1 MKKLIGILLVVS
13 ILFST
18 FVFGTTAEEKEFVI
32 DGKLD
37 IWYLSDGENPQGDYH
52 YYHMSALDAISKSD
66 GISLYDDP
74 VTTAQVWTAYDSK
87 YVYIY
92 VKVWDD
98 EFIDYDPK
106 GIHEGQNGSIA
117 DSIEIWF
124 DPDPNSQT
132 KQDPVTDGWYNQT
145 GSPNQGDIQMRLH
158 AFDFEIED
166 YHDVAKPG
174 YNGVKF
180 GEYVKDTANVFPF
193 YFDNE
198 DNGEGVSSGY
208 GVEARFPRC
217 DDEAKAYRLHVAA
230 NNSAEY
236 VNDHYALATGDAW
249 WMKFDNAIQIRYN
262 DEVNPFFNQDV
273 SAKLVVKAID
283 ELPNP
288 VTESDRADV
297 EKIRAQYNALTEEQK
312 EYVQDKNYEVL
323 EEAEKTLSIDNP
335 SSDDSS
341 GSSTTERKR
350 GDINGDGNVNANDAL
365 LVLRASVGKA
375 TLTAE
380 QTKAADLTNDDKVN
394 AADALVILRIA
405 VGKEK

>member
-37 IWYLSDGENPQGDYH
+37 LWYLSDGENPPGDYH
-52 YYHMSALDAISKSD
+52 YYHMSYLDAISKKD
-66 GISLYDDP
+66 GISPYDDP
-74 VTTAQVWTAYDSK
+74 VTTGQVWTAYDND
-87 YVYIY
+87 YVYVY
-92 VKVWDD
+92 VKIWDD

-132 KQDPVTDGWYNQT
+132 KQEEVKDGWWQQT

-166 YHDVAKPG
+166 YHDIVKPG

-180 GEYVKDTANVFPF
+180 SDYVKDKANVYPF
-193 YFDNE
+193 YFENE
-198 DNGEGVSSGY
+198 DNGEGVTSGY
-208 GVEARFPRC
+208 GVEARFPRY
-217 DDEAKAYRLHVAA
+217 DDEAGAYRLHVAA
-230 NNSAEY
+230 NNSSESPD
-236 VNDHYALATGDAW
+236 DHYALATGAAW
-249 WMKFDNAIQIRYN
+249 WQRYDNSVQIRYS
-262 DEVNPFFNQDV
+262 DVNPFLNQDV

-283 ELPNP
+283 ELPTP
-288 VTESDRADV
+288 VTENDRADV

-312 EYVQDKNYEVL
+312 DYVKDKNYDVL
-323 EEAEKTLSIDNP
+323 EEAEKALNIDNP
-335 SSDDSS
+335 SSGDNS
-341 GSSTTERKR
+341 GSSTVERKR
-350 GDINGDGNVNANDAL
+350 GDINGDKKVDANDAL

-380 QTKAADLTNDDKVN
+380 QTKAADLTGDGKVN